1 LNMDVEME
9 NENESANSSKK
20 RIYRKNVA

>member
-1 LNMDVEME
+1 MKTEME
-9 NENESANSSKK
+9 NENESANSGKK